1 MTPDRIPDT
10 GVKVDAQAVLTSSD
24 VPVGAAMNWI
34 SLHAIPLSRAG
45 RVAPVRADIL
55 HATYRILHPGG
66 EIAEVRIPK
75 TERGTLSGYFDH
87 PIKLIHAIAAW
98 NGKHSIYVTL
108 NRVNHEIRARAWNRL
123 APFSSTTST
132 GDDVVRRLWFGVD
145 VDPRRPRGIP
155 ATDAECLAAL
165 SRRDELVQFLESD
178 GGFPLPLRTMSGN
191 GGWALWR
198 VDLPNS
204 PENTALFRQTL
215 RALSARFT
223 DNAISIDTSVFQPAQ
238 LIKLCGTVA
247 VTGDAIP
254 TRPHRYATI
263 SSPIPLHLLER
274 PSLATVDHLRW
285 LVDQSLLSNPTYSL
299 PRTALTQPINMLEL
313 FKAKGLYR
321 RALDSD

>member
-1 MTPDRIPDT
+1 MTPDRIPAT
-10 GVKVDAQAVLTSSD
+10 GVKVAAQAALMSSD
-24 VPVGAAMNWI
+24 VLVGEAMTWL
-34 SLHAIPLSRAG
+34 SLHAISLSRAG
-45 RVAPVRADIL
+45 RVAPVRADIVDM
-55 HATYRILHPGG
+55 TYRFLHPNC

-75 TERGTLSGYFDH
+75 TEQGTLSGYFNH
-87 PIKLIHAIAAW
+87 PIKLIHAIAPL
-98 NGKHSIYVTL
+98 NGKHSIYLTL
-108 NRVNHEIRARAWNRL
+108 NRLKDELRARAWNRL
-123 APFSSTTST
+123 ARFCSTTTT

-165 SRRDELVQFLESD
+165 SRRDELVQFLESE
-178 GGFPLPLRTMSGN
+178 GGFPVPLRTLSGN

-204 PENTALFRQTL
+204 PETTALFRQAL

-238 LIKLCGTVA
+238 LVKLCGTAA

-254 TRPHRYATI
+254 SRPHRYATI
-263 SSPIPLHLLER
+263 NSPIPLHLLER

-285 LVDQSLLSNPTYSL
+285 LGDQSPIPHPTYSL
-299 PRTALTQPINMLEL
+299 TDTALTQRINVLEL

-321 RALDSD
+321 RAVDND